1 MSEEK
6 KIKLSKLIETAISMG
21 EAEEELRYWDCIFDT
36 LDERQ
41 KDEII
46 AIMEK
51 EVSRLE
57 KL

>member
-1 MSEEK
+1 MSEK
-6 KIKLSKLIETAISMG
+6 KEKLSKLIETAISRG
-21 EAEEELRYWDCIFDT
+21 ETEEELRYWDCIFDT
-36 LDERQ
+36 LDGQQ